1 MKSALASAMFLI
13 FSMAVAGQETSEL
26 ATPPNGDNEHA
37 EVSQWIGPV
46 KISIDYHSPKVHNPT
61 NNDRTG
67 HIWGELVHY
76 GMVDEG
82 FGPTKGAP
90 WRAGA
95 NESTSITFSHDV
107 KVEGEDLK
115 AGTYALFLD
124 VEKTGP
130 WKWIF
135 SNHLGWGSFQYDP
148 QDEALRVPATPEDAP
163 FTEFLTYGFDE
174 RHLDSAVA
182 YLQWEKKTYT
192 LQDCSSECKWALCL
206 ENAPGS
212 PVMGGVQ
219 LSRLADRRAI
229 LRGQQDQSRGSSDLG

>member
-1 MKSALASAMFLI
+1 MKCILAALMFLM
-13 FSMAVAGQETSEL
+13 FSIAVSGQETSEMS
-26 ATPPNGDNEHA
+26 TPPNGDNEQA

-46 KISIDYHSPKVHNPT
+46 KISIHYHSPKVHHPA

-67 HIWGELVHY
+67 HIWGELVQY
-76 GMVDEG
+76 GFVDEG

-95 NESTSITFSHDV
+95 NESTSITFSNDV
-107 KVEGEDLK
+107 RVEGKELK

-148 QDEALRVPATPEDAP
+148 KDDVLRVPVTPQDAP
-163 FTEFLTYGFDE
+163 FTEF
-174 RHLDSAVA
+174 
-182 YLQWEKKTYT
+182 
-192 LQDCSSECKWALCL
+192 
-206 ENAPGS
+206 
-212 PVMGGVQ
+212 
-219 LSRLADRRAI
+219 
-229 LRGQQDQSRGSSDLG
+229 